1 MSCLH
6 QVVVPV
12 LPFHLDG
19 WRSEVTGTCALCGA
33 FDFVV
38 WEAYSFG
45 DAAHG
50 DPLPSDAEVLAE
62 FEPFWVSLALYGET
76 YFVNGAVSVLPP
88 DEATP

>member
-50 DPLPSDAEVLAE
+50 DP
-62 FEPFWVSLALYGET
+62 
-76 YFVNGAVSVLPP
+76 PP
-88 DEATP
+88 VGR